1 MHTQLIATQYNV
13 AQEEQTASRHSTNAR
28 FAFLDAQARTRAHA
42 SELDAAQLAR
52 VNKLFELV
60 CDTYNSIVYKNIR
73 KNSATIK
80 VANKN
85 ADVSIIALR
94 YLMQWCERNAVT
106 LQHNVRTNSISYVL
120 KH

>member
-1 MHTQLIATQYNV
+1 MHTQYNI
-13 AQEEQTASRHSTNAR
+13 AQEDQVTSTHAHNAR

-42 SELDAAQLAR
+42 SELDATQLAL
-52 VNKLFELV
+52 VNELFELV

-73 KNSATIK
+73 KNCATIK

-85 ADVSIIALR
+85 ADVNISAFEN
-94 YLMQWCERNAVT
+94 LMQWCERNAVV
-106 LQHNVRTNSISYVL
+106 LQNNVSTHSISYVL

>member
-42 SELDAAQLAR
+42 SELDAAQLAK
-52 VNKLFELV
+52 VNELFELV

-73 KNSATIK
+73 KNCATIK

-85 ADVSIIALR
+85 ASVSITALR

-106 LQHNVRTNSISYVL
+106 LQHNVRTHSISYVL